1 MSDVTIYHNPD
12 CGTSRNTLGLIRQAG
27 KEPEVIDYLKT
38 PPSPARLVQ
47 LAARAGLTIRTLMRE
62 KGTPYRELG
71 LDNPA
76 VDDDTLLAAMVKYP
90 ILINRPIVITPK
102 GVKLCR
108 PSDIV
113 IDVLPSVPQSDI
125 KKEDGVSFLKDH
137 AVAADDPALAK
148 ALAADGLPIA
158 DLGEGNRTF
167 FACATLD
174 GAIVGYGGFELFG
187 QTALLRSITVL
198 PEMRGKRIGRNI
210 VPLLLYRAHER
221 GAREAWLLTTSAA
234 AFFERLGF
242 TARRRDEAPAAILAS
257 RQAADLC
264 PASATLMA
272 RRIGF

>member
-27 KEPEVIDYLKT
+27 IAPEVIDYLKT
-38 PPSPARLVQ
+38 PPSPARLAQ
-47 LAARAGLTIRTLMRE
+47 LAARAGLAIRSLVRE
-62 KGTPYRELG
+62 KGTPYRDLG

-76 VDDDTLLAAMVKYP
+76 VDDDALLAAMMTHP
-90 ILINRPIVITPK
+90 ILINRPIVVTPK

-113 IDVLPSVPQSDI
+113 IDLLLSAPRSDI

-137 AVAADDPALAK
+137 AIAADDPALAR

-167 FACATLD
+167 FAYATLA

-187 QTALLRSITVL
+187 QAALLRSIAVL
-198 PEMRGKRIGRNI
+198 PGMRGKRIGRNI

-242 TARRRDEAPAAILAS
+242 TARQRNAAPAAILAS

-264 PASATLMA
+264 PASATLLA
-272 RRIGF
+272 HRIGF